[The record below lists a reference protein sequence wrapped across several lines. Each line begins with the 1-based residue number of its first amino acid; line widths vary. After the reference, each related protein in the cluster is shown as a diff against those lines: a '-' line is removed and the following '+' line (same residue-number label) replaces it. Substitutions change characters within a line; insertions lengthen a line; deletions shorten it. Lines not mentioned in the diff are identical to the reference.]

1 MIETC
6 GLGPIAAGI
15 RTATLLATHMP
26 QSVMLVGI
34 AGAYLQRLPIEEA
47 AVFSRFACYGIGA
60 GSGSAFQTA
69 SELGWSQWNG
79 PATSRLTT
87 DAINMTKD
95 HTGDNAGQ
103 LLLTT
108 CAASGCLNDVNERIR
123 KFPEAVAEDME
134 AFSVAM
140 ACSIASVELTVIRG
154 ISNNAGD
161 RNKANWKIETALRAA
176 AELALSRISL

>member
-1 MIETC
+1 
-6 GLGPIAAGI
+6 
-15 RTATLLATHMP
+15 
-26 QSVMLVGI
+26 
-34 AGAYLQRLPIEEA
+34 
-47 AVFSRFACYGIGA
+47 
-60 GSGSAFQTA
+60 
-69 SELGWSQWNG
+69 
-79 PATSRLTT
+79 
-87 DAINMTKD
+87 MTKD